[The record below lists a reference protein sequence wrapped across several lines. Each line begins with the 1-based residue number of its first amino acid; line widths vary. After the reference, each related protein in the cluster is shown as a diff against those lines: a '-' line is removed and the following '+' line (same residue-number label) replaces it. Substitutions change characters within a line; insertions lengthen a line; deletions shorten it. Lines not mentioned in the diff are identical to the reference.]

1 MGFVIW
7 EDNRMKKMFLMTVAA
22 AALMAGT
29 AMAADL
35 KFQPGQD
42 SKFNWKSYDDFK
54 AAHADLKGETLTIF
68 GPWRGEDEALFTS
81 VLNYFT
87 EATGVNAKYSSSE
100 NYEQQIVIDTQA
112 GSPPNVAILP
122 QPGLLANLASKGY
135 LTPLGDDVASWI
147 KTNYGAGDSWV
158 GYGTYKGKD
167 GKDAFYA
174 FPYKADLKSLVWYV
188 PENFEEAGY
197 KVPTTMEDL
206 IKLSDQIVKDGGT
219 PWCIGLGSG
228 GATGWP
234 ATDWVEDLMLRLN
247 APQDYDHWVDNSLK
261 FNDPKV
267 VAAIEEFGKF
277 SKNPKYVA
285 GGVAAVASTDF
296 RDSPKGLFSVPP
308 KCYLHKQASFIPS
321 FFPEGTKLG
330 QDADFFYFPPYASH
344 PELGKPVEGAGTLA
358 TITKDSKAAR
368 AFIQFLQTPIAQ
380 EVWMAQS
387 GFLTPYKGVNTA
399 AYAND
404 TLRKEGEILTTATTF
419 RFDGSDLM
427 PGKIGAGSFWTGMVD
442 FVGGKSAKDVADG
455 IQKSWDAIK

>member
-1 MGFVIW
+1 
-7 EDNRMKKMFLMTVAA
+7 MKKLFLMTVAA
-22 AALMAGT
+22 AALAAGT
-29 AMAADL
+29 AMSADL

-42 SKFNWKSYDDFK
+42 AKFNWKSYDDFK
-54 AAHADLKGETLTIF
+54 SAHADLKGETLTIF

-87 EATGVNAKYSSSE
+87 EATGANVKYSSSE

-135 LTPLGDDVASWI
+135 LAPLGDDLASWV

-206 IKLSDQIVKDGGT
+206 FKLSDQIVKDGGT

-234 ATDWVEDLMLRLN
+234 ATDWVEDLMLRTVS
-247 APQDYDHWVDNSLK
+247 PTDYDGWVDNSLK

-267 VAAIEEFGKF
+267 VNAIDEFGKF
-277 SKNPKYVA
+277 AKNAKYVN

-296 RDSPKGLFSVPP
+296 RDSPKGLFAVPP

-330 QDADFFYFPPYASH
+330 QDADFFYFPPYAAH
-344 PELGKPVEGAGTLA
+344 PELGKPVLGAGTLA
-358 TITKDSKAAR
+358 AITKDSKAAR

-399 AYAND
+399 TYAND
-404 TLRKEGEILTTATTF
+404 TMKKEGELLTTATTF

-427 PGKIGAGSFWTGMVD
+427 PGKIGAGAFWTGMVD
-442 FVGGKSAKDVADG
+442 FVGGKSAQDSADS
-455 IQKSWDAIK
+455 IQKAWDAIK